1 MSKHNTRNRVKSI
14 SDSCFTCDEEILK
27 NESSFDCFVCGCRMH
42 LTKNCTGLSEAAV
55 NGVLAIGKNAL
66 LLCNKC
72 IEEKRHEK
80 LAQSAHVNTVS
91 NEHQE
96 SQMKNLETEMTDLK
110 KTVSE
115 IKTLLTRKPPD
126 SGQPAQNSPIT
137 KSQEQM
143 PKPPEELDGIRIRG
157 IAESTEKEARVR
169 KEHDLA
175 EVQKLLTHM
184 EVNAVIGD
192 VIRLGRYEENKTR
205 TILLKVPN
213 AYQRRM
219 VLLSARKLKTF
230 SQPIFVSKQLTK
242 EEADLENLALVRRRE
257 LINKGTDPKNLRV
270 RDATLFIRQGAKWT
284 KEKLP
289 VADE

>member
-1 MSKHNTRNRVKSI
+1 M
-14 SDSCFTCDEEILK
+14 
-27 NESSFDCFVCGCRMH
+27 
-42 LTKNCTGLSEAAV
+42 
-55 NGVLAIGKNAL
+55 
-66 LLCNKC
+66 
-72 IEEKRHEK
+72 
-80 LAQSAHVNTVS
+80 NTVS

-96 SQMKNLETEMTDLK
+96 SQMKNLENEMTDLK

-126 SGQPAQNSPIT
+126 SGHPAQNSPIT

-143 PKPPEELDGIRIRG
+143 PKTPEELDGIRIRG
-157 IAESTEKEARVR
+157 IPKSTEKEARVR
-169 KEHDLA
+169 QEHDLA

-184 EVNAVIGD
+184 EVNAIIGD
-192 VIRLGRYEENKTR
+192 VIRLRRYEENKTR

-219 VLLSARKLKTF
+219 VLLSARKLKIF
-230 SQPIFVSKQLTK
+230 SQPIFLSKQLTK
-242 EEADLENLALVRRRE
+242 EEADLENLVLVRRRK

>member
-1 MSKHNTRNRVKSI
+1 
-14 SDSCFTCDEEILK
+14 
-27 NESSFDCFVCGCRMH
+27 MH
-42 LTKNCTGLSEAAV
+42 LTKNCTGLSEPAV

-80 LAQSAHVNTVS
+80 LAQPAHVNTVS

-110 KTVSE
+110 KTVSG
-115 IKTLLTRKPPD
+115 IKTLLTKKPPD

-157 IAESTEKEARVR
+157 IPESTEKEARVR
-169 KEHDLA
+169 QEHDLA
-175 EVQKLLTHM
+175 EVQKLLTQM
-184 EVNAVIGD
+184 EVKAIIGD
-192 VIRLGRYEENKTR
+192 VIILGRYEENKTR

-219 VLLSARKLKTF
+219 VLLSARKLNTF
-230 SQPIFVSKQLTK
+230 SQPIFLSK
-242 EEADLENLALVRRRE
+242 
-257 LINKGTDPKNLRV
+257 
-270 RDATLFIRQGAKWT
+270 
-284 KEKLP
+284 
-289 VADE
+289 

>member
-14 SDSCFTCDEEILK
+14 SDSCFTCDEKILK

-115 IKTLLTRKPPD
+115 CM
-126 SGQPAQNSPIT
+126 SS
-137 KSQEQM
+137 M
-143 PKPPEELDGIRIRG
+143 
-157 IAESTEKEARVR
+157 
-169 KEHDLA
+169 
-175 EVQKLLTHM
+175 
-184 EVNAVIGD
+184 
-192 VIRLGRYEENKTR
+192 
-205 TILLKVPN
+205 
-213 AYQRRM
+213 
-219 VLLSARKLKTF
+219 
-230 SQPIFVSKQLTK
+230 
-242 EEADLENLALVRRRE
+242 
-257 LINKGTDPKNLRV
+257 
-270 RDATLFIRQGAKWT
+270 
-284 KEKLP
+284 
-289 VADE
+289 